1 MAFTCVYAASG
12 KNAGSA
18 VDASPVT
25 TACHSNCIRARNDA
39 SVPDGRAVVC
49 GSVPGSTVV
58 DVVVGAGVVDVA
70 GDVDAGDV
78 VTTGLRALEGAAG
91 CEEEQAASRTS
102 TASRL
107 R

>member
-1 MAFTCVYAASG
+1 M
-12 KNAGSA
+12 
-18 VDASPVT
+18 
-25 TACHSNCIRARNDA
+25 RARNDA

-70 GDVDAGDV
+70 GDAADENGDV
-78 VTTGLRALEGAAG
+78 VTTGPRVVDDAAR
-91 CEEEQAASRTS
+91 CAEEQAASSTS
-102 TASRL
+102 TASHL